1 MAENVD
7 FDKVKKIIID
17 KVNCDPEKV
26 KKEAS
31 FVDLGFDSLDA
42 VETIMAF
49 EEEFD
54 IEIPDEEA
62 DKMKTVGDAI
72 DCISEKLSEKA
83 S

>member
-1 MAENVD
+1 MAEVD
-7 FDKVKKIIID
+7 FEKVKSIIVN
-17 KVNCDPEKV
+17 KVNCKPEKV
-26 KKEAS
+26 TKEVS
-31 FVDLGFDSLDA
+31 FEELGFDSLDA

-72 DCISEKLSEKA
+72 NCIAEKLTQKS